1 MNYLKYILLF
11 VVLLSCE
18 EVVTVNTP
26 TEAPRLVID
35 ASLNWFKGTDGSEQ
49 EFRLSLTSSYFNNG
63 VPPATGAQI
72 TIQNSNNTIFNFLEE
87 GTTGI
92 YRSTNF
98 VPVLNETY
106 TITIIYDG
114 ETYTG
119 TETLLPVASIEYVEQ
134 KNDGGFSGEETEL
147 KAFFTDPADEVN
159 YNLFEFISD
168 KTITPDLSVYK
179 DEFTNGNLIFGF
191 YSEAELNAGDLIIIR
206 NYGISEQFYNFMFV
220 LLQQNSQDGGG
231 PFETQPSTVRGNCIN
246 VTNPEHYPL
255 GYFRASQVDEF
266 MYTVE

>member
-49 EFRLSLTSSYFNNG
+49 EFRLSLTSPYFNDG

-72 TIQNSNNTIFNFLEE
+72 TVRDSNNTIFNFIEE
-87 GTTGI
+87 GTTGT

-98 VPVLNETY
+98 VPILNQTY

-134 KNDGGFSGEETEL
+134 KDDGGFSGDETEL

-159 YNLFEFISD
+159 YNFFEFISD
-168 KTITPDLSVYK
+168 KTIIPDLSVYK

-191 YSEAELNAGDLIIIR
+191 YSETELNAGDLIIIR

-231 PFETQPSTVRGNCIN
+231 PFETQPATVRGNCIN
-246 VTNPEHYPL
+246 ETNPEHYPL

>member
-1 MNYLKYILLF
+1 MF
-11 VVLLSCE
+11 FPVLLSCE
-18 EVVTVNTP
+18 DVVTVTTP

-35 ASLNWFKGTDGSEQ
+35 ASLNWFKGTDGSQQ
-49 EFRLSLTSSYFNNG
+49 EFRLSLTAPFFNDV

-72 TIQNSNNTIFNFLEE
+72 TVVSSNNTIFNFIED
-87 GTTGI
+87 GTSGI

-106 TITIIYDG
+106 TVTIIYDG

-119 TETLLPVASIEYVEQ
+119 SETLLPVASIEYVDQ
-134 KNDGGFSGEETEL
+134 KDDGGFSGTETEL

-159 YNLFEFISD
+159 YNFFEFISD
-168 KTITPDLSVYK
+168 IPVIPSLSVYK
-179 DEFTNGNLIFGF
+179 DEFTNGNMMFGF
-191 YSEAELNAGDLIIIR
+191 YTEEDLTTGDVVTIR

-231 PFETQPSTVRGNCIN
+231 PFETQPATVRGNCIN
-246 VTNPEHYPL
+246 ITNPEHYPL
-255 GYFRASQVDEF
+255 GYFRASEVDEF
-266 MYTVE
+266 IYTTE